1 MKRPSKTA
9 LLPDGFVNL
18 RQAIDIAGRIQYPKE
33 WSGEEIDA
41 DWDWRYR
48 HNLESCAKQM
58 LENRVKDRSDF
69 GDSLEEIG
77 EEESLETCKSAL
89 LEWDEERNRPRQR
102 REDVSVRLRQL
113 LHGGLIPSKA
123 LLSSGKPIDIDEYIW
138 AGENAQEIFNT
149 GTVCVENG
157 ELRAPGP
164 GMKPSETAYVLLDRQ
179 ETERAMKGEVPKGA
193 AESRADIEAKCK
205 RWLKRLIEGSPSVRV
220 DSKVNLYV
228 KANVEFAVKAN
239 VEFAEQKCLS
249 QKAFDRAW
257 DWAIAETGAKAWKA
271 PGRPRGN

>member
-9 LLPDGFVNL
+9 LLPDGFVDL
-18 RQAIDIAGRIQYPKE
+18 RQAIDIAGRIEYPDE
-33 WSGEEIDA
+33 WTGEEVDA
-41 DWDWRYR
+41 EWDWRYR

-58 LENRVKDRSDF
+58 LEDRVKDRSDF

-123 LLSSGKPIDIDEYIW
+123 LLPSGKSIDIDEYVW
-138 AGENAQEIFNT
+138 AGESAPKILET

-157 ELRAPGP
+157 ELRVPEPG
-164 GMKPSETAYVLLDRQ
+164 LLLM
-179 ETERAMKGEVPKGA
+179 A
-193 AESRADIEAKCK
+193 
-205 RWLKRLIEGSPSVRV
+205 
-220 DSKVNLYV
+220 
-228 KANVEFAVKAN
+228 
-239 VEFAEQKCLS
+239 
-249 QKAFDRAW
+249 
-257 DWAIAETGAKAWKA
+257 
-271 PGRPRGN
+271 

>member
-1 MKRPSKTA
+1 MKRPSSAA
-9 LLPDGFVNL
+9 LLPNGFVDL
-18 RQAIDIAGRIQYPKE
+18 RQAIDIAGRIEYPDE
-33 WSGEEIDA
+33 WTGEEVDA
-41 DWDWRYR
+41 EWDWRYR

-58 LENRVKDRSDF
+58 LEDRVKDRSDF

-102 REDVSVRLRQL
+102 REGVSVRLRQL

-123 LLSSGKPIDIDEYIW
+123 LLPSGEPIDIDEYIW

-157 ELRAPGP
+157 ELRAPGSRGKQP
-164 GMKPSETAYVLLDRQ
+164 ETAYVLLDRQ
-179 ETERAMKGEVPKGA
+179 ETERAMKGEVPKVA
-193 AESRADIEAKCK
+193 AQSRADVEAKCK
-205 RWLKRLIEGSPSVRV
+205 RWLKRLIEGSPTERV
-220 DSKVNLYV
+220 DSKYNLY
-228 KANVEFAVKAN
+228 AKAN
-239 VEFAEQKCLS
+239 VEFAELGHLS

-257 DWAIAETGAKAWKA
+257 YMAIEETGAKVWKA
-271 PGRPRGN
+271 AGRPRGN